1 MIKVII
7 LLFAL
12 LLGFIYCL
20 VYLAEKI
27 AKKQIEKFEIGVKV
41 SLSYIFVFLVCIAC
55 MMVTLQDLG
64 IGLIAVASALVS
76 SGAGGASVILP
87 YLGLALIA
95 YVLIIILVAGVN
107 IVRDKNRPKCRKST
121 GTTVEKRKPY

>member
-107 IVRDKNRPKCRKST
+107 IVRDKNRPKRRKST

>member
-41 SLSYIFVFLVCIAC
+41 SLSYIFVFLVCVAC

-107 IVRDKNRPKCRKST
+107 IVRDKNRPKCRKYT

>member
-27 AKKQIEKFEIGVKV
+27 AKKEIEKFEIGVKV
-41 SLSYIFVFLVCIAC
+41 SLSYIFVFLVCVAC

-107 IVRDKNRPKCRKST
+107 IVRDKNQPKRRKST
-121 GTTVEKRKPY
+121 GTTVEKRNPY